1 MRKEANAI
9 SGSDGF
15 TIRGLKM
22 FYTKTIKGVVWRLVL
37 LKETLF

>member
-9 SGSDGF
+9 SGQDGF
-15 TIRGLKM
+15 TIPGLKM
-22 FYTKTIKGVVWRLVL
+22 FYTKTTKGVVWRLVL